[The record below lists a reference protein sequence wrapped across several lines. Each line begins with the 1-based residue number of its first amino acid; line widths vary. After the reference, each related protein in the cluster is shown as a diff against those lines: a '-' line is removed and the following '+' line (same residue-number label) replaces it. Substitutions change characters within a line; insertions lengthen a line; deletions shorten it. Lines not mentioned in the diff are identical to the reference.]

1 MSQYR
6 FGDQAFAGAVA
17 PMQGIPVQPSVPVD
31 STFQSAGVSG
41 GMPIA
46 PVFDAHHYARL
57 NGEQV
62 FSLDASTSTN
72 IALRTNAL
80 RNMLFMRNSS
90 GAADVYVSFGN
101 AASVNSILKLSAG
114 DQILLDA
121 VVPQD
126 EIFAFSTVGGATI
139 VIATS
144 TTPGRSL

>member
-17 PMQGIPVQPSVPVD
+17 PMQGIPPLPSTPVEA
-31 STFQSAGVSG
+31 SFQSAGQSG
-41 GMPIA
+41 GVEIA

-57 NGEQV
+57 NSEQV
-62 FSLDASTSTN
+62 FSLDASTSTI

-101 AASVNSILKLSAG
+101 AASLNSILKLSAG